1 MKARLFGLLG
11 CLLGLSQRPLC
22 FEPVVLTVCNGV
34 SIDSR
39 RAVKVEKK
47 MALLLERKGF
57 DLNNLRKTSFYQ

>member
-1 MKARLFGLLG
+1 MLC
-11 CLLGLSQRPLC
+11 CLC
-22 FEPVVLTVCNGV
+22 ECA

>member
-1 MKARLFGLLG
+1 MWC
-11 CLLGLSQRPLC
+11 CLC
-22 FEPVVLTVCNGV
+22 ECA

-39 RAVKVEKK
+39 RAVKVEKE